1 MTRAQFILNSV
12 REINNTYSN
21 AHPSKGAIMEL
32 AGRVFD
38 AVNPLV
44 TIVTDNKTLT
54 ADDSG
59 GIFGTGTD
67 AKVFTLP
74 ATAAGLK
81 YTFINTG
88 AAGNNILAI
97 LPVAADGISGTITL
111 AASVV
116 VDAGVISKKLLN
128 TKATSKAGDAVELIG
143 TGVAGTTAWIIKT
156 STGIWAAEA

>member
-1 MTRAQFILNSV
+1 MTRTQYMDNAV
-12 REINNTYSN
+12 RELDNLYNNTFP
-21 AHPSKGAIMEL
+21 AKGAISEL

-59 GIFGTGTD
+59 GVFGQGTD
-67 AKVFTLP
+67 AKAFTLP
-74 ATAAGLK
+74 STAAGLK
-81 YTFINTG
+81 YTFVNTG
-88 AAGNNILAI
+88 AAGHNILTVS
-97 LPVAADGISGTITL
+97 PQAADGISGTITL

-116 VDAGVISKKLLN
+116 VDAGVIDKDLIN
-128 TKATSKAGDAVELIG
+128 TKATAKAGDAVTLIG
-143 TGVAGTTAWIIKT
+143 TGVAGVTAWIIIS